1 MSPDKSY
8 WHNFVGFN
16 YRMTNIQAA
25 IGVAQID
32 RVSQLLLK
40 EKKIF
45 ENYNKLLSRTKNI
58 ILLPSNKWSEFL
70 LALHNN
76 FKER

>member
-16 YRMTNIQAA
+16 LRRQISVA

-40 EKKIF
+40 RKKIF
-45 ENYNKLLSRTKNI
+45 ENYNKLLSRTKI
-58 ILLPSNKWSEFL
+58 
-70 LALHNN
+70 
-76 FKER
+76 